1 MLALKAAGVRALRS
15 SSGVVAA
22 ALRSSTAGSRFVG
35 SAASAPFSTT
45 RYRTPHDTPMSDM
58 EIIRVSE
65 RVVTPGYEETVKE
78 VMEKVG
84 FLRPVAG
91 AACWSR
97 WRSIPAA
104 LPPLTTY
111 LSLFLS
117 SSLFL
122 PLSLPLSPSLHLPS
136 FLSLPPSLPPSFFL
150 SLCGSL
156 FLSLSLAS
164 PPRRPESTTRRSKG
178 RAPGTAPRWTGR
190 DRDDGRC

>member
-136 FLSLPPSLPPSFFL
+136 FLSFSPSLPPSL
-150 SLCGSL
+150 L
-156 FLSLSLAS
+156 LSLSLWLSLSLPLSGISA
-164 PPRRPESTTRRSKG
+164 PPTRINNTSLQRSSTRYGAKMD
-178 RAPGTAPRWTGR
+178 W
-190 DRDDGRC
+190 